1 MHTGTRLERTPAVAF
16 VVLAACAFLSGC
28 AASRPEAKK
37 EEPPGLS
44 VRLPVADAA
53 TLNVES
59 LPSPARPKLPLSV
72 ADESRGRWLNL
83 FEVDYSPAKPPHPFL
98 PVIEEE
104 PSR

>member
-1 MHTGTRLERTPAVAF
+1 MKRWVRAAAVF
-16 VVLAACAFLSGC
+16 AACTVLTGC

-53 TLNVES
+53 TLKVES
-59 LPSPARPKLPLSV
+59 QPSSGQPELPLSV
-72 ADESRGRWLNL
+72 ADETRGRWLNL
-83 FEVDYSPAKPPHPFL
+83 FEVNHSPAKPPHPPL
-98 PVIEEE
+98 PVSEEE

>member
-1 MHTGTRLERTPAVAF
+1 MKRWVRIAAT
-16 VVLAACAFLSGC
+16 LAACAFLSGC

-44 VRLPVADAA
+44 VRLPIADAA

-59 LPSPARPKLPLSV
+59 QSSPMRPELPLSV
-72 ADESRGRWLNL
+72 ADETRGRWLNL
-83 FEVDYSPAKPPHPFL
+83 FEVNHSPAKPPHPPL
-98 PVIEEE
+98 PIIEEE